1 MEVEAGSLKKA
12 PEEASLKV
20 AQGESRHPAW
30 PATKGAVQC
39 KKWESRHPPITNTIE
54 SWLNEQEDVVRR
66 RESIASHTK
75 EKFIVVST
83 LCFCL
88 SCCLLLV

>member
-1 MEVEAGSLKKA
+1 MASMVCNTSFFESSTLKNKQGGA
-12 PEEASLKV
+12 PTNHPDPEKNDL
-20 AQGESRHPAW
+20 GEKLAFFGHFLV
-30 PATKGAVQC
+30 KNGFF
-39 KKWESRHPPITNTIE
+39 
-54 SWLNEQEDVVRR
+54 L
-66 RESIASHTK
+66 

>member
-1 MEVEAGSLKKA
+1 MEKGCRVNRGPLGALDSFEGSMCGITHKM
-12 PEEASLKV
+12 
-20 AQGESRHPAW
+20 SRS
-30 PATKGAVQC
+30 C
-39 KKWESRHPPITNTIE
+39 MTIH
-54 SWLNEQEDVVRR
+54 DVK
-66 RESIASHTK
+66 K

>member
-1 MEVEAGSLKKA
+1 MDPGS
-12 PEEASLKV
+12 
-20 AQGESRHPAW
+20 
-30 PATKGAVQC
+30 
-39 KKWESRHPPITNTIE
+39 IYFYNTIRPKVGVLQTVAGPRGQSRMVYQHKVPYLE
-54 SWLNEQEDVVRR
+54 GGR
-66 RESIASHTK
+66 ASRAVTLSQLTFWNVFQVSSR